1 MNKHIL
7 HILLAGLLCLSVF
20 PAVAQTERYQ
30 PVDKTSLEGSRYEIV
45 IPTRDEI
52 PSLFKLDKYTGDV
65 WELPN
70 DFVLPHKLTLF
81 TCMQLVTKQASWSN
95 RKEIILQ
102 FRPISH
108 GISKSTGAISSE
120 KIVSAQPPNHRPK
133 FKAQDKVLEP
143 GQSSRTKAKF
153 SSPRQVLKPRNKYA
167 ILISPTLLSRAP
179 PTRTLAE
186 ARI

>member
-1 MNKHIL
+1 MENDKTMNKHIL

-70 DFVLPHKLTLF
+70 DLVLPHKLTLF
-81 TCMQLVTKQASWSN
+81 T
-95 RKEIILQ
+95 RE
-102 FRPISH
+102 P
-108 GISKSTGAISSE
+108 SE
-120 KIVSAQPPNHRPK
+120 KDIVKEGMVNYQLLA
-133 FKAQDKVLEP
+133 V
-143 GQSSRTKAKF
+143 SSTEIYLVNLNTGILWEYTNNLF
-153 SSPRQVLKPRNKYA
+153 SRRGLVFRLVENK
-167 ILISPTLLSRAP
+167 
-179 PTRTLAE
+179 E
-186 ARI
+186 

>member
-45 IPTRDEI
+45 IPIRDEI

-70 DFVLPHKLTLF
+70 DFVLPHKLILF
-81 TCMQLVTKQASWSN
+81 TREPSENDIVKEGMVNYQLLAVSSTEIYLVNLNTGILWEYTNNLFSRRGLVFRLVEN
-95 RKEIILQ
+95 KE
-102 FRPISH
+102 
-108 GISKSTGAISSE
+108 
-120 KIVSAQPPNHRPK
+120 
-133 FKAQDKVLEP
+133 
-143 GQSSRTKAKF
+143 
-153 SSPRQVLKPRNKYA
+153 
-167 ILISPTLLSRAP
+167 
-179 PTRTLAE
+179 
-186 ARI
+186 